1 MGFQLCLSVLGDRVA
16 SIGDKGERGLL
27 EGELLEG
34 GLNVL
39 VAYDG
44 LDLDVRWVLQKR
56 VCG

>member
-1 MGFQLCLSVLGDRVA
+1 MGLQLCLSVLGDRVA
-16 SIGDKGERGLL
+16 CIGDEWEGSLL

-34 GLNVL
+34 GLDVL

>member
-1 MGFQLCLSVLGDRVA
+1 MGFQLCLSVLGDRVTC
-16 SIGDKGERGLL
+16 IGDEWEGGLL

-56 VCG
+56 VRG